1 MGVKTIDMLTAQNN
15 LEEILEALNKTGEP
29 VLLSKK
35 NKIKAVLIT
44 LEDFKRR
51 FVDVLAEDN
60 KRAFLENIIK
70 LSAAKKVKKES
81 VQVLREL
88 RGYTA

>member
-1 MGVKTIDMLTAQNN
+1 MKTINALTARNN
-15 LEEILEALNKTGEP
+15 LGKILDTLNKTGEP
-29 VLLSKK
+29 ILLSKK

-44 LEDFKRR
+44 PEDFKKR
-51 FVDVLAEDN
+51 FVDVQAEDD